1 MPWQRAAICH
11 PHTRVGGKPSCRICL
26 HLFLHIHMPL
36 PFQKPRVGP
45 RVLTTSTWEKNFH
58 TSSFIVAPRRVNSP
72 DYLTR
77 RANFQR
83 VKVAVGVQ
91 IENAYLSYV
100 AHWFEKKK
108 KKKSFIWWGVEKW
121 WLKCF
126 IFAPIQRTDWTPQR
140 RPVTACQDF
149 LKLIE
154 KIKHFLPFLIASHS
168 ASALIPALSVLLAQ
182 CGAFWIMCTQLIPLQ
197 SLPKFTWWPCGVEPG
212 AQRLNLERRRLRGL

>member
-1 MPWQRAAICH
+1 MAASRHLSPAHQGWREAVLQDLSSSVSTH
-11 PHTRVGGKPSCRICL
+11 PHATSFSKAACTSPRAN
-26 HLFLHIHMPL
+26 HFHM
-36 PFQKPRVGP
+36 R
-45 RVLTTSTWEKNFH
+45 EKLSH
-58 TSSFIVAPRRVNSP
+58 KFIASPRRVNSP

-108 KKKSFIWWGVEKW
+108 KKSFIWWSVEKW

-168 ASALIPALSVLLAQ
+168 ASALTPALSVLLAQ

-197 SLPKFTWWPCGVEPG
+197 SLPKFTWWPCGVERG